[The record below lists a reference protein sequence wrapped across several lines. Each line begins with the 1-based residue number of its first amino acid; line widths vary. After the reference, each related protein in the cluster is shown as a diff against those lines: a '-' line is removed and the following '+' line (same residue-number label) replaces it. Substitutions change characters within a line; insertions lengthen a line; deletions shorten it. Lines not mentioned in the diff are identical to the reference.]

1 MSESPKKI
9 TSKIKLNN
17 GLECPI
23 IGVGTCNIKN
33 VAEVI
38 YQSIKD
44 GTRLIDTAAKY
55 ENEEEVGKGIKRA
68 IEENIVKREDLFV
81 VTKCWVFDKKDP
93 KSALKKSLN
102 KLQLTCVD
110 LYLDHWPCGKD
121 YTGENKFEHVS
132 VKDMWPKFEELV
144 KDGLAKSIGV
154 SNYNVQNISIILSI
168 CKIKPVVDE
177 VEFNPYLYQK
187 DLQEFCDK
195 EGIKIFAYYPMVK
208 GRFCKEELIKEK
220 DLDLLNEPKVKSL
233 AEKYGKTPGQIVLN
247 WHINEGVVPIPGT
260 SKPGRMK
267 ENLGAVEFKM
277 EENDYQSL
285 RSLSVKQYRFCTG
298 FFIYGIDIFA

>member
-1 MSESPKKI
+1 M
-9 TSKIKLNN
+9 
-17 GLECPI
+17 
-23 IGVGTCNIKN
+23 
-33 VAEVI
+33 
-38 YQSIKD
+38 
-44 GTRLIDTAAKY
+44 
-55 ENEEEVGKGIKRA
+55 
-68 IEENIVKREDLFV
+68 
-81 VTKCWVFDKKDP
+81 
-93 KSALKKSLN
+93 
-102 KLQLTCVD
+102 
-110 LYLDHWPCGKD
+110 
-121 YTGENKFEHVS
+121 
-132 VKDMWPKFEELV
+132 
-144 KDGLAKSIGV
+144 
-154 SNYNVQNISIILSI
+154 
-168 CKIKPVVDE
+168 
-177 VEFNPYLYQK
+177 
-187 DLQEFCDK
+187 QEFCDK

-285 RSLSVKQYRFCTG
+285 RSLSVKHYRFCTG

>member
-55 ENEEEVGKGIKRA
+55 ENEAEVGKGIKRA
-68 IEENIVKREDLFV
+68 TEENIVKREDLLV
-81 VTKCWVFDKKDP
+81 GTKGWLFDKKDP
-93 KSALKKSLN
+93 KSALKKSLD
-102 KLQLTCVD
+102 KLQLTYVD

-144 KDGLAKSIGV
+144 KDGMTKSIGV

-220 DLDLLNEPKVKSL
+220 DLDLLNEPRVKSL

-285 RSLSVKQYRFCTG
+285 RSLSVKHYRFCTG
-298 FFIYGIDIFA
+298 FFIYCIDIFA